1 MGSRSTWNKLIIPP
15 AYAGG
20 TDLAGGL
27 MKYQLSNDA
36 RPQAMTFLLAAVLS
50 IALWFIPF
58 AEILGYPFRI
68 FVTFIHE
75 GGHAIAALLTGNS
88 VQSLSVA
95 MNGSGET
102 YTTQGGMFSQM
113 LVASAGYLGAMTYG
127 AILLVLIRR
136 AVAARVVL
144 LGSAVVI
151 LVLTTV
157 FGLIK
162 PLLAGSWN
170 SLSGVPFTLV
180 AGVALAIG
188 LVAVARFASAR
199 VATFVVSL
207 LAVQC
212 VLNALLDLKNVFFLS
227 SPFAPTVPTDALNMR
242 NATGIPAV
250 IWAIVWIVAAFGIL
264 VLALRLY
271 VAARERAFDEK
282 KDLPFE
288 HKAEA

>member
-1 MGSRSTWNKLIIPP
+1 
-15 AYAGG
+15 
-20 TDLAGGL
+20 
-27 MKYQLSNDA
+27 MKYKVSDDA
-36 RPQAMTFLLAAVLS
+36 RPQATTLLFAAGLS

-58 AEILGYPFRI
+58 AEVLGYPFRI

-95 MNGSGET
+95 MNASGET
-102 YTTQGGMFSQM
+102 YTTQGGVFSQM
-113 LVASAGYLGAMTYG
+113 LVSSAGYLGAMIFG

-144 LGSAVVI
+144 LGSALLI
-151 LVLTTV
+151 LVLTLV

-162 PLLAGSWN
+162 PLFAGSWG
-170 SLSGVPFTLV
+170 SLSGVPFTLI
-180 AGVALAIG
+180 AGIALAAG
-188 LVAVARFASAR
+188 LVLVARFASAR

-250 IWAIVWIVAAFGIL
+250 IWAIIWIAAAFGIL

-271 VAARERAFDEK
+271 VAARERAFDAQ
-282 KDLPFE
+282 KDMPFE

>member
-1 MGSRSTWNKLIIPP
+1 
-15 AYAGG
+15 
-20 TDLAGGL
+20 
-27 MKYQLSNDA
+27 MKYKLSNDA
-36 RPQAMTFLLAAVLS
+36 RPQATTLLLAAALS

-95 MNGSGET
+95 MNASGET

-113 LVASAGYLGAMTYG
+113 LVASAGYLGAMTFG

-144 LGSAVVI
+144 LGSALLI
-151 LVLTTV
+151 LVLTSV
-157 FGLIK
+157 FGLFK
-162 PLLAGSWN
+162 PLFAGSWN
-170 SLSGVPFTLV
+170 SLSGVPFTLI
-180 AGVALAIG
+180 AGIALAIG
-188 LVAVARFASAR
+188 LVLVARFASPR

-242 NATGIPAV
+242 NATGIPAI
-250 IWAIVWIVAAFGIL
+250 IWAVVWIVVAFGIL
-264 VLALRLY
+264 LLALRLY
-271 VAARERAFDEK
+271 VAARDREFDAQ
-282 KDLPFE
+282 KDMPFE
-288 HKAEA
+288 RKAET